1 MRDRTITL
9 RADLV
14 ERLELLA
21 KKQGRDINE
30 VFDALL
36 EHYAPGVGNWA
47 LAVAD
52 DTEAA
57 EIAWQDEQDA
67 SEHGKAHNQRPQ
79 R

>member
-14 ERLELLA
+14 ERLEALA
-21 KKQGRDINE
+21 QEQGRDIND

-36 EHYAPGVGNWA
+36 EHYAPAAGNWA

-57 EIAWQDEQDA
+57 EIAWQDEQDS
-67 SEHGKAHNQRPQ
+67 SEHGRAQNQRPQ